1 MTGGPSA
8 ESGPEPVGLSS
19 TEREGY
25 RETERQMSGEDCN
38 LTSII

>member
-1 MTGGPSA
+1 MKGGPSA
-8 ESGPEPVGLSS
+8 LSGPEPVGLIS

-25 RETERQMSGEDCN
+25 RERQMSGEDCN